1 MLVWPALTEIQNMDI
16 GKTGMAITA
25 SEDNHLITYEIRS
38 VISFFLRDIAF
49 GLPFSP
55 SQGVRIGDIQ
65 GPNIIQSCLT
75 IASSKDYQIVLVEDC
90 AMGASWRRQG

>member
-1 MLVWPALTEIQNMDI
+1 MLVCLALTEIQNMDI

-38 VISFFLRDIAF
+38 VISFFLRDIAS

-55 SQGVRIGDIQ
+55 SQGVRIR
-65 GPNIIQSCLT
+65 NI
-75 IASSKDYQIVLVEDC
+75 
-90 AMGASWRRQG
+90 